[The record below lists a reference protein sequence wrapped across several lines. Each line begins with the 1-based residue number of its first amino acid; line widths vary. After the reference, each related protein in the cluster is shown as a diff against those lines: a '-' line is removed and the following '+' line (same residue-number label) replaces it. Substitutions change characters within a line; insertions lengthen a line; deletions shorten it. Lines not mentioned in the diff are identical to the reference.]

1 MEHGFSWFGI
11 TPLANIMASHVF
23 HALLA
28 LAILCVIAWRIHS
41 NVKKSPDPLVP
52 DTCLTARNILEIVV
66 QAIYGQLR
74 SIIGPRGDKFVTIV
88 GSLFLYIFF
97 CNIMGV
103 VPGFESATANINT
116 NLAMAVIVF
125 LLYNYYGFKE
135 HGFGY
140 LKQFTGP
147 LLMLAPL
154 MVFIEVL
161 SHLFRPMSL
170 SIRLFGNMFGD
181 HMVLGIFSDLVPLV
195 VPIIFLVQG
204 MLVSMIQAFVFA
216 VLATVYLALAISHDH

>member
-11 TPLANIMASHVF
+11 TPLADIMASHVF

-28 LAILCVIAWRIHS
+28 LAILCLVAWRIRCS
-41 NVKKSPDPLVP
+41 LKNSPDPLVP
-52 DTCLTARNILEIVV
+52 DTCLSARNILEIVV

-74 SIIGPRGDKFVTIV
+74 SIIGPEGDRFITIV

-116 NLAMAVIVF
+116 NLAMAIIVF

-147 LLMLAPL
+147 LLLLAPL
-154 MVFIEVL
+154 MLFIEVL

-195 VPIIFLVQG
+195 VPIIFLVLG
-204 MLVSMIQAFVFA
+204 IVVSSIQAFVFA

>member
-11 TPLANIMASHVF
+11 TPLADIMASHVF

-28 LAILCVIAWRIHS
+28 LAILCVIAWRIRS
-41 NVKKSPDPLVP
+41 SVKNSPDPLVP
-52 DTCLTARNILEIVV
+52 DTCLTARNVLEIVV

-74 SIIGPRGDKFVTIV
+74 SIIGPEGDKFVTIV

-147 LLMLAPL
+147 LLLLAPL

-195 VPIIFLVQG
+195 VPIIFLVLG
-204 MLVSMIQAFVFA
+204 IVVSSIQAFVFA